1 MHALR
6 IVCPVDF
13 SDCSRRALRYAGA
26 LAAHFC
32 TRLSVVHVADPFL
45 AGAVVVHESDRPAD
59 ARRDELRQFVQNN
72 LRPAPPEGF
81 EPDETLIFG
90 SPAREIVSFAEAH
103 GADLLVMG
111 THGYAGARKAYFG
124 STAEHVLRQSR
135 VPVLAVPLATTRE
148 ADVVAPLINSGPV
161 IAPVDFSAASYA
173 AAHAAS
179 GLARALDLPLVLV
192 HVEEATASPD
202 AETMLKDLAKS
213 LEHYI
218 PIDVRILRGN
228 AGSEIARVARDGHA
242 SVVVL
247 SLATS
252 VHQSRNLPGSVAY
265 RVLCQAPTPIL
276 ALPATESGHLF
287 ITHLREEAAPASV
300 GQV

>member
-1 MHALR
+1 MHSLR

-45 AGAVVVHESDRPAD
+45 AGAVAVHELAGDGQE
-59 ARRDELRQFVQNN
+59 ELRQFVKDN
-72 LRPAPPEGF
+72 LRPAPPAGF
-81 EPDETLIFG
+81 EPDVTLIVG

-103 GADLLVMG
+103 GADLIVMG
-111 THGYAGARKAYFG
+111 THGYTGARKTYFG

-135 VPVLAVPLATTRE
+135 VPVLTVPLATTRE
-148 ADVVAPLINSGPV
+148 ADIVAPLISSGPV
-161 IAPVDFSAASYA
+161 IAPVDFSAESYA

-179 GLARALDLPLVLV
+179 GLARALDLPLLLL
-192 HVEEATASPD
+192 HVEEPTVIPD
-202 AETMLKDLAKS
+202 AGQRLKDLAKS

-218 PIDVRILRGN
+218 PIEARIGRGN
-228 AGSEIARVARDGHA
+228 PGSEIARLARDEHA

-247 SLATS
+247 SLARTAN
-252 VHQSRNLPGSVAY
+252 QSRNLPGSVAY
-265 RVLCQAPTPIL
+265 SVLCQAPTPIL
-276 ALPATESGHLF
+276 ALPATESGHIF
-287 ITHLREEAAPASV
+287 ITHLREEVVLDSV
-300 GQV
+300 GQI